1 MKSKYHWPR
10 MHQEIYDYI
19 HSCDICQLIKRDT
32 CTSTP
37 LTSLP
42 VVSRFER
49 WHIDVLQLH
58 RTKQGY
64 QYVLLVVDSF
74 IKWVEAFPM
83 QSQEA
88 VAVAKCLFEN
98 IFTTFGCQKS
108 LVSDRGK
115 SFMNNLLASLCDI
128 FEIKHFLTSNYPPQ
142 TNSQVER
149 TNSTLIQCLRAYTD
163 KEQNKWPSKLPAR
176 NSHGFKKFSF
186 YSVN

>member
-1 MKSKYHWPR
+1 MSVNQKG
-10 MHQEIYDYI
+10 
-19 HSCDICQLIKRDT
+19 HS

-98 IFTTFGCQKS
+98 IFTRFGCQKS

-163 KEQNKWPSKLPAR
+163 KEHNKWPSKLPAR